1 MSNILST
8 SVAFEGEGSYSINQT
23 FPLYNLSNEILSKN
37 LTKALQI
44 KYSVRDL
51 NYKIGVVND
60 SNGVNLVSNYSSSTG
75 YLEKDELTID
85 SDEFIKNLTV
95 ANILSVGAFENMY
108 NDFINTLETYFGGNI
123 TVGGG
128 LFNINNGIFDKSALI
143 NISNGHNF
151 DVQGSIVTDLSGI
164 SGLKE
169 VNDKLQRAIARNP
182 FKNRDANTS
191 IKDGFQEGDIIYIKD
206 GLTIKLSIDINPGPT
221 YGNTGVALLD
231 LCANDLSLNN
241 SENERTITNY
251 IKTTTYDVSNVTQTY
266 KVPIAFVLTNDIS
279 DSIQSFGS
287 IWSGINK
294 LTGKNWQK
302 VSVSSDGHYQN
313 AINDLGEIYCSSKYG
328 EASSWK
334 KKFTITPSPNC
345 CLSMSFNGKYQTA
358 SDGSSIYIS
367 SNYGKTWVKS
377 LDITNTI
384 INTNIS
390 LNGQYQS
397 IVSSGDGLYQSSDYG
412 LTWTKYDESSNVSQS
427 IRAFPNCSVGL
438 SFTGQYQTIVAQ
450 YVYYSHDYGVTWHQ
464 GTGQIDPY
472 KNENWVDTAVTS
484 YGDIQY
490 AAINNGFVYKST
502 NFGVSWTKLEGL
514 TNKNYTSISCS
525 ANGLNIVL
533 SETDGSIYKSTDA
546 GATWSTSTI
555 GNSSNLW
562 NCVSVSANARYQIA
576 CTESGSVYSGSVFTS
591 AMY

>member
-60 SNGVNLVSNYSSSTG
+60 SNGVNLVSNYSQTTG
-75 YLEKDELTID
+75 YLDKDELTID
-85 SDEFIKNLTV
+85 SNEFIKNLTI

-123 TVGGG
+123 TVGGS
-128 LFNINNGIFDKSALI
+128 LFNINNGVFDKSALI
-143 NISNGHNF
+143 NVSNGHNF
-151 DVQGSIVTDLSGI
+151 DVQGSIVTDLSGT
-164 SGLKE
+164 SGLKDI
-169 VNDKLQRAIARNP
+169 NDKLQRAIARNP
-182 FKNRDANTS
+182 FGNRDANTS
-191 IKDGFQEGDIIYIKD
+191 IKDGFQEGDVIFIKD
-206 GLTIKLSIDINPGPT
+206 GLTIKLSIDINPGAT

-231 LCANDLSLNN
+231 LSAADLSLNN

-251 IKTTTYDVSNVTQTY
+251 VKTTTYDVSNITQTY

-279 DSIQSFGS
+279 DSIQSYGS
-287 IWSGINK
+287 VWTEINK
-294 LTGKNWQK
+294 LTGKSWKK

-328 EASSWK
+328 EPSSWK
-334 KKFTITPSPNC
+334 KKFTITPNPNC

-377 LDITNTI
+377 LDITTTI

-412 LTWTKYDESSNVSQS
+412 LTWTKYDESSSVSQS
-427 IRAFPNCSVGL
+427 IRTFPNCSVGL

-450 YVYYSHDYGVTWHQ
+450 YVYYSHDYGATWHQ

-472 KNENWVDTAVTS
+472 NNENWVDTAVTS
-484 YGDIQY
+484 YGDVQY
-490 AAINNGFVYKST
+490 AAITNGFVYKST
-502 NFGVSWTKLEGL
+502 NFGVSWSKLEGL
-514 TNKNYTSISCS
+514 TNKTYTSISCS
-525 ANGLNIVL
+525 SNGLNL
-533 SETDGSIYKSTDA
+533 TLTETNGSIYKSTDA
-546 GATWSTSTI
+546 GATWSTATI
-555 GNSSNLW
+555 GNSSNKW
-562 NCVSVSANARYQIA
+562 NCVAVSANARYQIA
-576 CTESGSVYSGSVFTS
+576 CTEPGSVFSGSVFTS